1 MDRELI
7 KKILS
12 ALPSLFFII
21 VVVLPLASVFAVSF
35 TEGGSITLEHY
46 LAVYHLQTL
55 ALLLKSCV
63 LAASVAIIAT
73 IIGALFGYVLSSTD
87 LPFSSPLKLLFL
99 LPLFVSP
106 YYLAVAMH
114 DFVFLLLGNT
124 RMLNSEEA
132 VAAILIMSYAPIP
145 FLIMSASFA
154 NINSRMEEAG
164 LLVASKMRTAWSI
177 IFPLVKPAF
186 VSSFVLV
193 FILAVAEITVP
204 SYYLVN
210 LFPTELFMQ
219 FTAFYNHKT
228 AIALG
233 SAICLISNVL
243 LLMERSFLTNAPFLA
258 IGKKGSTKRTAT
270 LGNWKYPVLVVAV
283 SYLVFVVIIPLVGL
297 SMQAFR
303 ESMPDYLRDKSM
315 PAGYLPLENELGYS
329 MNYLYKG
336 FALLKPVILDSLLY
350 ALLGSLLIC
359 ILGFV
364 FAYRSERKKIKWMDY
379 LLLLVFA
386 IPSTIFGI
394 ALIKFYNRAS
404 LEFIY
409 TSAFIILIGYI
420 GKFTFVA
427 SRMIGNSIRQVPY
440 SLEEAAELTGAKSL
454 TRFWYILFPL
464 VLEGFFAAFIVCFIF
479 CLGEMA
485 TTIVIY
491 PPGNSLL
498 PIKIATSMHNTPDG
512 LISAMV
518 FIILLL
524 TFSLLGI
531 LYGIKKY
538 FIKRTIL

>member
-1 MDRELI
+1 MDRKLI
-7 KKILS
+7 KKILYT
-12 ALPSLFFII
+12 LPSLFFIGL
-21 VVVLPLASVFAVSF
+21 VVLPLAYVFAVSF
-35 TEGGSITLEHY
+35 TEGGTITFEHY
-46 LAVYHLQTL
+46 LTAYHLQTFI
-55 ALLLKSCV
+55 LLLKSCV
-63 LAASVAIIAT
+63 LASSVALVST
-73 IIGALFGYVLSSTD
+73 IIGAMFGYLMSSTN
-87 LPFSSPLKLLFL
+87 LPFSGPLKLLFL

-114 DFVFLLLGNT
+114 DFVFLLVGNT

-132 VAAILIMSYAPIP
+132 VAAILIMSYSPIP
-145 FLIMSASFA
+145 LLIMSASFA
-154 NINSRMEEAG
+154 NINSRLEEAG
-164 LLVASKMRTAWSI
+164 MLVTSRIRTTWSI

-186 VSSFVLV
+186 ISSFVLV
-193 FILAVAEITVP
+193 FVLAISEITVP

-210 LFPTELFMQ
+210 LLPTEIFMQ
-219 FTAFYNHKT
+219 FTAFYNHKA
-228 AIALG
+228 AIAMG
-233 SAICLISNVL
+233 SAICILSIILVLI
-243 LLMERSFLTNAPFLA
+243 EKSFLADAPFLA
-258 IGKKGSTKRTAT
+258 IGKRGSVRKTIA
-270 LGNWKYPVLVVAV
+270 LGKWKYLILLMAL
-283 SYLVFVVIIPLVGL
+283 SYLTFVVIIPLVGL
-297 SMQAFR
+297 GTQAFR
-303 ESMPDYLRDKSM
+303 EGMPDYLRDKSI
-315 PAGYLPLENELGYS
+315 PVGYLPLERELGYS
-329 MNYLYKG
+329 MDYIYKG

-359 ILGFV
+359 LLGFM

-394 ALIKFYNRAS
+394 ALIKFYNRTS

-427 SRMIGNSIRQVPY
+427 SRMIGNSIKQVPY
-440 SLEEAAELTGAKSL
+440 SLEEAAKLTGANSL
-454 TRFWYILFPL
+454 TRFRYIIFPL
-464 VLEGFFAAFIVCFIF
+464 VLEGFFTAFIVCFIF

-485 TTIVIY
+485 TTIVVY

-524 TFSLLGI
+524 TFTLLGI
-531 LYGIKKY
+531 LYIIKKII
-538 FIKRTIL
+538 IKRNHL

>member
-7 KKILS
+7 KKTLS

-21 VVVLPLASVFAVSF
+21 MVVLPLAYIFAVSF
-35 TEGGSITLEHY
+35 TEDGSITFEHY
-46 LAVYHLQTL
+46 LAAYHLQTFV
-55 ALLLKSCV
+55 LLFKSCV
-63 LAASVAIIAT
+63 LATSVALIAT
-73 IIGALFGYVLSSTD
+73 LIGSLFGYMISSTN
-87 LPFSSPLKLLFL
+87 LPFSGPLKLLFL

-114 DFVFLLLGNT
+114 DFVFLLVGNT

-145 FLIMSASFA
+145 LLIMSASFA
-154 NINSRMEEAG
+154 NINSRLEEAG
-164 LLVASKMRTAWSI
+164 LLVTSRMRTTWSI
-177 IFPLVKPAF
+177 LFPLVKPAF
-186 VSSFVLV
+186 ISSFVLV
-193 FILAVAEITVP
+193 FILAISEITVP

-210 LFPTELFMQ
+210 LLPTEIFMQ
-219 FTAFYNHKT
+219 FTAFYNHKA

-233 SAICLISNVL
+233 SAICVLSIVL
-243 LLMERSFLTNAPFLA
+243 LLMERSSLTDAPFLA
-258 IGKKGSTKRTAT
+258 IGKRGSARRLVT
-270 LGNWKYPVLVVAV
+270 LGKWKYPILTVAV
-283 SYLVFVVIIPLVGL
+283 TYLIFVVIIPLVGL
-297 SMQAFR
+297 AMQAFR
-303 ESMPDYLRDKSM
+303 EGMPDYLRDKSM
-315 PAGYLPLENELGYS
+315 PAGYLPLERELGYS
-329 MNYLYKG
+329 MDYLYKG

-350 ALLGSLLIC
+350 ALVGSLLIC
-359 ILGFV
+359 LLGFL

-379 LLLLVFA
+379 LLLLIFA

-394 ALIKFYNRAS
+394 ALIKFYNRTS

-427 SRMIGNSIRQVPY
+427 SRMIGNSIRQIPY
-440 SLEEAAELTGAKSL
+440 SLEEAAELSGANFLS
-454 TRFWYILFPL
+454 RFWYILFPL
-464 VLEGFFAAFIVCFIF
+464 ILEGFFAAFIVCFIF

-491 PPGNSLL
+491 PPGNALL
-498 PIKIATSMHNTPDG
+498 PVKIATSMHNTPDG

-531 LYGIKKY
+531 LYVIKKY
-538 FIKRTIL
+538 FIKRIHL